1 LVSIR
6 IVVGT
11 SCISIVVRAVAL
23 SGRAGVQRAQ
33 PFAGARGVLA
43 PLYLLAAPSGKKKEF
58 NNLDIVVGT
67 SCISKF
73 NSGEWKI

>member
-11 SCISIVVRAVAL
+11 SCINIVVRTVAF

-43 PLYLLAAPSGKKKEF
+43 SLYLLAASSGKKKEC
-58 NNLDIVVGT
+58 NNLDIVVDT
-67 SCISKF
+67 SCMSIV
-73 NSGEWKI
+73 NSGEL